1 MQETFTSTLTMRIS
15 NRITD
20 VFKPVREPR
29 TQRSRHNFFLFLGE
43 KKPRA
48 AFSPGRVVGEGRY
61 EERGDVKDDT
71 RKERCKLY

>member
-1 MQETFTSTLTMRIS
+1 MRIS

-20 VFKPVREPR
+20 GFKPVIEPR

-48 AFSPGRVVGEGRY
+48 AFSPGRVVG
-61 EERGDVKDDT
+61 RGGICCRQSK
-71 RKERCKLY
+71 KKLAQF